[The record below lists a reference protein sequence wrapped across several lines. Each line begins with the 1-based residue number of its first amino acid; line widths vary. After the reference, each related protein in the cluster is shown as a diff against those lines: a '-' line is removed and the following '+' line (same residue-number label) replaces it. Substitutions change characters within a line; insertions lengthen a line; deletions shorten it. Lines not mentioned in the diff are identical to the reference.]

1 MIFIRVLRMARR
13 AAPVSLSANG
23 ILLEESVAVGW
34 RGL

>member
-13 AAPVSLSANG
+13 AAPVSL
-23 ILLEESVAVGW
+23 LLEESVAVGW